1 MSAVIKVFITAIVL
15 LTAVSTIT
23 AQDKAAA
30 SSSFQTQEVKFSGH
44 DVSLAGTLL
53 TPKLDA
59 GKRAPA
65 VLIVVGSGST
75 PRDGVTFGT
84 AKQLIYRDLAEH
96 LAARGYA
103 VLRYD
108 KRCVGQS
115 ECKQPGSFDDYL
127 DDARAAAEFLKKQ
140 PQVDA
145 ARVFLFGHSEGGYIV
160 SSLAAQEDA
169 KYAGVILAAM
179 AGRTL
184 GKVVREQL
192 QNRMTEA
199 GKPAAEVNSFLTK
212 FDRIHRNLLQG
223 GGGDFS
229 AEKLNPQDPYDALLL
244 SLIKQQQLI
253 ISLLINDPL
262 QIVNNIR
269 APVLILQG
277 KKDVQVGVKDAEFL
291 AEALKRASHPDAT
304 LHLFD
309 NVDHLLKTNPGAAG
323 LAAYGDATR
332 PLDAGLL
339 TVLNE
344 WLQKH
349 SR

>member
-1 MSAVIKVFITAIVL
+1 MSAVTKIFITLLVS
-15 LTAVSTIT
+15 LTAASTMA
-23 AQDKAAA
+23 AQQKAAA
-30 SSSFQTQEVKFSGH
+30 APSFQTQEVKFSGH
-44 DVSLAGTLL
+44 NVTLAGTLL
-53 TPKLDA
+53 VPKLEA

-65 VLIVVGSGST
+65 LLIVVGSGPT

-127 DDARAAAEFLKKQ
+127 DDARGAAEFLKKQ
-140 PQVDA
+140 QQVDP
-145 ARVFLFGHSEGGYIV
+145 ARVFLFGHSEGGFIV
-160 SSLAAQEDA
+160 ASLAAQDDT
-169 KYAGVILAAM
+169 KYAGVVLAAM

-192 QNRMTEA
+192 HNRLTEA
-199 GKPAAEVNSFLTK
+199 GKPAPEVNAFLAK
-212 FDRIHRNLLQG
+212 FDRIHRRLLQG
-223 GGGDFS
+223 GSGDFS
-229 AEKLNPQDPYDALLL
+229 AEKLNSQDPYDALLL
-244 SLIKQQQLI
+244 GLIKQQQLI
-253 ISLLINDPL
+253 ISLLVNDPL

-277 KKDVQVGVKDAEFL
+277 KKDVQVSVKDAQFL
-291 AEALKRASHPDAT
+291 DEALKRAAHPDSA

-309 NVDHLLKTNPGAAG
+309 NVDHLLKTNPGPAG
-323 LAAYGDATR
+323 LAAYADATR

-339 TVLNE
+339 TVLDK
-344 WLQKH
+344 WLQKR
-349 SR
+349 SK